1 MYQYILHSTNELFFI
16 IKGLIDSYKLCYHE
30 FFIAILHSVLSN
42 LRKISMWQFHLCF
55 KCQ

>member
-1 MYQYILHSTNELFFI
+1 MNQYILHSSNELFVI

-42 LRKISMWQFHLCF
+42 LRKISMWQFHFCF